1 MKSRT
6 KNRLSEE
13 KIRELVRI
21 HFGQDCKTG
30 KITELKGG
38 MFNAI
43 YRIERIKEKDA
54 IILKVGVIPGTT
66 LLTYERDIMPVE
78 VECYRMIREQ
88 TTVPVPEVLAYDF
101 SKKHISSNYF
111 FMTELTGVT
120 FSSVMKKMSQENVD
134 LIREELAGY
143 LYQLHGI
150 KGKYFGYF
158 TEDKSRQ
165 YSSWT
170 DAFWH
175 MFHQILSDS
184 REHGVRL
191 PYQQMQAALRKHL
204 ECLEDVKEPSLVEYD
219 CHEGNISCTGCIFL
233 RSWRQRHSGMA
244 LCTVSCRKCGQN
256 GKSANVCADWKCE
269 SMSRKHDGISGKYD
283 GISRKYDNIRGKY
296 NNTEDK
302 RKMMEE
308 MPIAR
313 LLWKMSGPFV
323 IGVMAY
329 NLYNVF
335 DTVFVSHGAGTD
347 AVGGVAVSFPLFIFL
362 SAVSST
368 LGSGAA
374 SVISRALGERD
385 NEKAAKAAANTFLM
399 FYTTAGRTG
408 NFYGDEYLV
417 LLSVRKKC
425 ASFQTSA
432 FQAGSSPYV
441 GGGRNRASFFP
452 AAFRTV
458 CFNGH
463 CQSVPEKIWRRS
475 GNQLLWDCI

>member
-1 MKSRT
+1 MLYIGSYYYVKKTADKRGIDMKSRT

-30 KITELKGG
+30 KITELNGG

-88 TTVPVPEVLAYDF
+88 TTVPVTEVLAYDF

-120 FSSVMKKMSQENVD
+120 LSSVMKKMSQENVD

-150 KGKYFGYF
+150 KGEYFGYF

-165 YSSWT
+165 YSSWK

-175 MFHQILSDS
+175 MFHQILADS

-219 CHEGNISCTGCIFL
+219 CHEGNIFVKESESGYQIEGILDFERAFWGDPIADFPTAFVFTDDIRKEKAFL
-233 RSWRQRHSGMA
+233 NAYLR
-244 LCTVSCRKCGQN
+244 
-256 GKSANVCADWKCE
+256 
-269 SMSRKHDGISGKYD
+269 ISGKKEFTERD
-283 GISRKYDNIRGKY
+283 DRKYQLYRMYILTIMAAETFRYGFVYGKLQEMWAKWGIRKCL
-296 NNTEDK
+296 
-302 RKMMEE
+302 R
-308 MPIAR
+308 R
-313 LLWKMSGPFV
+313 LEV
-323 IGVMAY
+323 
-329 NLYNVF
+329 
-335 DTVFVSHGAGTD
+335 
-347 AVGGVAVSFPLFIFL
+347 
-362 SAVSST
+362 
-368 LGSGAA
+368 
-374 SVISRALGERD
+374 
-385 NEKAAKAAANTFLM
+385 
-399 FYTTAGRTG
+399 
-408 NFYGDEYLV
+408 
-417 LLSVRKKC
+417 
-425 ASFQTSA
+425 
-432 FQAGSSPYV
+432 
-441 GGGRNRASFFP
+441 
-452 AAFRTV
+452 
-458 CFNGH
+458 
-463 CQSVPEKIWRRS
+463 
-475 GNQLLWDCI
+475 